1 MKQIVLASN
10 NSAKAEEVRS
20 LLAKLPLEILNQ
32 SDFRISA
39 AEETG
44 LTFVENAI
52 IKARHVAVH
61 SGLASIADDSGLEV
75 DALDGAPGVFS
86 ARYAGAGATDQ
97 ANNAKLL
104 TALQAVPNADR
115 GARFHCVVVYLRHAW
130 DPTPLI
136 CAGAWQGR
144 ILTAPRG
151 DNGFGYDPLFYVPSH
166 RCTSAEVSPA
176 VKNRI
181 SHRAQALR
189 RLARQL
195 SRMPTLFL

>member
-52 IKARHVAVH
+52 IKARNVAVH

-136 CAGAWQGR
+136 CAGAWRGR

-151 DNGFGYDPLFYVPSH
+151 NNGFGYDPLFYVPSH